1 MKLKFKQQG
10 YQSNASQAVVDCFIG
25 QTKGKR
31 RDIVDRS
38 SLSGQISFIE
48 EIVFSNKSLDI
59 SDFDLLKNV
68 QNVQKEQ
75 GLIPVKKLAGM
86 DFTIEMETGTGK
98 TYVYTKTMYELNRH
112 YGWSKFIIMVPSIAI
127 REGVNKSLQIT
138 AEHFQ
143 EIYGKKIR
151 FSIYDAKKKNNIT
164 NIKTFAS
171 SSAIEVIIM
180 NYQAF
185 AARSEDAKRIY
196 RELDEM
202 QSRKPIDVLKSTRPI
217 LIIDEPQKFGKQANE
232 SIKNFNS
239 LFNLRYSATHRDD
252 FNKIYRLDAV
262 DAFNQKLVKKI
273 NVKGIEI
280 VGNTGTDSYLF
291 LDRIE
296 ISDKSYPRARLE
308 FELRQA
314 NNIKRVLRVISEGD
328 DLYQLS
334 GELNQYQG
342 FVVNSIDA
350 LKNTISF
357 TNGIVMEAGQA
368 SGGLDEKHLRR
379 IQIRETIKSH
389 LEKEKELFKK
399 GIKVLSLFFIDEVA
413 KYRQYDEANRKIK
426 GEYAEIFEEEYK
438 KAIIEFKGLFDQ
450 DYQKYLDSFSSSSIH
465 NAYFSIDKKGNYINS
480 KESKSEGASDDV
492 DAYDL
497 IMKDKER
504 LLSLSEP
511 TRFIFSHSALREGW
525 DNPNIFQICTLKQ
538 AQAEISKRQE
548 IGRGLRICVNNEGER
563 MDFSVLESSF
573 FEINNL
579 TVIASESYDKF
590 AKDLQKEILDSLSD
604 RPVKLTV
611 DVLKGRTLKNNKGDE
626 FVIDDAEAMN
636 LIFFFKENGYID
648 SDYKISEKMIEDA
661 KKDSLSLPEN
671 VLAFKSEIIEIMNKI
686 YLTSELK
693 LANNERESNSISFK
707 LNDNFY
713 KKEFQNLW
721 SKIKVKTV
729 YELDFSSDELIQKS
743 INSINSNL
751 KVNRSRVFI
760 SSGTQGDSISEESL
774 REGKMIDKKDYK
786 VEQLDYFVDG
796 SVKYD
801 LVNEIS
807 KKTILT
813 RKSVA
818 EILRGIKAEVFL
830 QFQLNPEDFIRQ
842 VSSLILN
849 QKATT
854 LINSISYS
862 KLSDV
867 YSDDVFT
874 VNSLKGS
881 LSKDILEVKKHIYNY
896 LKVDSD
902 IEKKFAQDL
911 ESGQV
916 MIYAKLPRDFKIP
929 TPLGNYNPDWAIVFD
944 NKDFKYIYF
953 ITETKGSMD
962 TLEFRETEKRK
973 IEYAKKHFEA
983 LKDDNIK
990 YDVVDSYDSL
1000 LNKVMK

>member
-1 MKLKFKQQG
+1 MKLKFKQQR
-10 YQSNASQAVVDCFIG
+10 YQNEATQAVVDCFIG
-25 QTKGKR
+25 QTKGREKELLGR
-31 RDIVDRS
+31 TVG
-38 SLSGQISFIE
+38 SGQSSFIE
-48 EIVFSNKSLDI
+48 DIAFSNKKLEI
-59 SDFDLLKNV
+59 SEFDLIKNV
-68 QNVQKEQ
+68 QNVQKDQ
-75 GLIPVKKLAGM
+75 GLASSKKLAGL

-98 TYVYTKTMYELNRH
+98 TYVYTKTMYELNRQ

-138 AEHFQ
+138 TDHFQ

-151 FSIYDAKKKNNIT
+151 FTVYDAKKKNNIT
-164 NIKTFAS
+164 NIKSFAS

-185 AARSEDAKRIY
+185 AAKSQDARRIY
-196 RELDEM
+196 MNLDEM
-202 QSRKPIDVLKSTRPI
+202 QSRRPIDVLKSTRPI

-239 LFNLRYSATHRDD
+239 LFNLRYSATHKED

-273 NVKGIEI
+273 SVKGVEI
-280 VGNTGTDSYLF
+280 LGNLGSDSYLF

-296 ISDKSYPRARLE
+296 ISDKSYPKAVLE
-308 FELRQA
+308 IEIKQGSD
-314 NNIKRVLRVISEGD
+314 IKRVLKKVGEGD

-334 GELNQYQG
+334 GELKQYKN
-342 FVVNSIDA
+342 FVVSSVDA
-350 LKNTISF
+350 FKNVISF
-357 TNGIVMEAGQA
+357 TNGISLEVGQA
-368 SGGLDEKHLRR
+368 SGGLDDKHLRR

-413 KYRQYDEANRKIK
+413 KYRQYDKDNKKIK
-426 GEYAEIFEEEYK
+426 GEYAEIFEEEYRRFLV
-438 KAIIEFKGLFDQ
+438 EFRDLFDSE
-450 DYQKYLDSFSSSSIH
+450 YNKYLDSFNTSSIH
-465 NAYFSIDKKGNYINS
+465 NGYFSIDKKGKYIDS
-480 KESKSEGASDDV
+480 KETRGEGVSDDV
-492 DAYDL
+492 DAYNL

-525 DNPNIFQICTLKQ
+525 DNPNIFQICTLRH

-548 IGRGLRICVNNEGER
+548 IGRGLRVCVNSSGER
-563 MDFSVLESSF
+563 MDNSVLESSF
-573 FEINNL
+573 FDVNNL
-579 TVIASESYDKF
+579 TVVANESYDKF

-604 RPVKLTV
+604 RPIKLTP
-611 DVLKGRTLKNNKGDE
+611 DVLKGRTIKNEKGDE
-626 FVIDDAEAMN
+626 LVIDDVEAMN
-636 LIFFFKENGYID
+636 LIFSFKNSGYID
-648 SDYKISEKMIEDA
+648 EDYKITDKFIEDA
-661 KKDSLSLPEN
+661 EN
-671 VLAFKSEIIEIMNKI
+671 DKLILLENMQEFKQEIIEIVKKV

-693 LANNERESNSISFK
+693 IANDERKNNPISFK

-713 KKEFQNLW
+713 KKEFQDLW
-721 SKIKVKTV
+721 NKIKIKTV
-729 YELDFSSDELIQKS
+729 YEVDFNSDELIKKS
-743 INSINSNL
+743 IDSININL
-751 KVNRSRVFI
+751 KIKKSKAII
-760 SSGTQGDSISEESL
+760 STGDQSLEISEDDL
-774 REGKMIDKKDYK
+774 RSGRIMKKSDYK
-786 VEQLDYFVDG
+786 VEQVDFIVNE

-801 LVNEIS
+801 LPDEIA
-807 KKTILT
+807 KNTVLT
-813 RKSVA
+813 RKSVI
-818 EILRGIKAEVFL
+818 EILKGINESVFS
-830 QFQLNPEDFIRQ
+830 QFKLNPEDFIKQ
-842 VSSLILN
+842 VSNLILN
-849 QKATT
+849 EKAAT

-862 KLSDV
+862 KLNDS

-874 VNSLKGS
+874 VNNIKGS
-881 LSKDILEVKKHIYNY
+881 LSKDILEVKKHIYDY

-944 NKDFKYIYF
+944 NNDFKYIYF
-953 ITETKGSMD
+953 IAETKGSLD
-962 TLEFRETEKRK
+962 SLELRGVEKQK
-973 IEYAKKHFEA
+973 IEYAKKHFET
-983 LKDDNIK
+983 LKDDKIK

-1000 LNKVMK
+1000 LNKIMK